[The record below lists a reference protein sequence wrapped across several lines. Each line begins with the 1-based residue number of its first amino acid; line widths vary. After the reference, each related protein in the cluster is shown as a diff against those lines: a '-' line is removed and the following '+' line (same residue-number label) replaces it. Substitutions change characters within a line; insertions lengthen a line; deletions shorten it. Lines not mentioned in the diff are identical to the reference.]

1 MRTKPTILIVF
12 VLVMLLAAA
21 CYPPAGPSQL
31 ANPATQYCLD
41 NGGHTRPRGQQ
52 DDGPSGLCVF
62 PDDSVC
68 DEWAF
73 FRGECGPAS
82 QPVDE
87 TQPDASTT
95 AEMNAAMPSI
105 DEEVDAFLIARLD
118 ETFIPDTSALVE
130 IQTYRD
136 DSPDSEARVVANLQR
151 IRETLEARVET
162 FNAGQETLRLEPF
175 EWQEEIDGVSRWVF
189 GFRLGDGPR
198 KFSILTHMDT
208 VPPGDDDWKPFEPR
222 VEIRDYRGG
231 QQPFLVGRG
240 TVDDKGPGILALSV
254 LEAAAE
260 RFDGTDAL
268 DGWTL
273 EVSFDT
279 AEETDMNM
287 PYYLDAVGAPE
298 LGIVLDAF
306 WCVRA
311 EKGIERPIFSIPLG
325 DSAAGNLWIADLR
338 TPASATNQIPDQ
350 ATARI
355 EGSDP
360 VALDELAA
368 SVEEMY
374 AAYGFDDPEYHR
386 APLQV
391 ARVDAGLVLTTTV
404 EGAQH
409 GSAPGENRTDGANPL
424 VSLANFLAGLVDN
437 GTLASN
443 GYGRMAQFIEWGW
456 GTQVFGEKHPELL
469 KRFDQVFVEGN
480 GTSYAL
486 TRLTPSDDGQTL
498 NLAIDIRYALG
509 HHDMPYTGVTPGLLP
524 GKSIFPAVFDEL
536 VARYNELAPD
546 AGLTYTTVTPYAPDV
561 TDPSGP
567 QFQTISKGFEEVM
580 GVACPQIATGGGTDA
595 KGFPSLV
602 AAGAL
607 FSADLGPPI
616 NFHGLSEGAPIDDLH
631 NSALILYHILLQ
643 QVSGN

>member
-52 DDGPSGLCVF
+52 GDGPSGLCVF

-151 IRETLEARVET
+151 IRETLGARVET

-222 VEIRDYRGG
+222 VEVRDYRGG
-231 QQPFLVGRG
+231 QQPFLIGRG

-338 TPASATNQIPDQ
+338 T
-350 ATARI
+350 
-355 EGSDP
+355 
-360 VALDELAA
+360 
-368 SVEEMY
+368 
-374 AAYGFDDPEYHR
+374 
-386 APLQV
+386 
-391 ARVDAGLVLTTTV
+391 
-404 EGAQH
+404 
-409 GSAPGENRTDGANPL
+409 
-424 VSLANFLAGLVDN
+424 
-437 GTLASN
+437 
-443 GYGRMAQFIEWGW
+443 
-456 GTQVFGEKHPELL
+456 
-469 KRFDQVFVEGN
+469 
-480 GTSYAL
+480 
-486 TRLTPSDDGQTL
+486 
-498 NLAIDIRYALG
+498 
-509 HHDMPYTGVTPGLLP
+509 
-524 GKSIFPAVFDEL
+524 
-536 VARYNELAPD
+536 
-546 AGLTYTTVTPYAPDV
+546 
-561 TDPSGP
+561 
-567 QFQTISKGFEEVM
+567 
-580 GVACPQIATGGGTDA
+580 
-595 KGFPSLV
+595 
-602 AAGAL
+602 
-607 FSADLGPPI
+607 
-616 NFHGLSEGAPIDDLH
+616 
-631 NSALILYHILLQ
+631 
-643 QVSGN
+643 